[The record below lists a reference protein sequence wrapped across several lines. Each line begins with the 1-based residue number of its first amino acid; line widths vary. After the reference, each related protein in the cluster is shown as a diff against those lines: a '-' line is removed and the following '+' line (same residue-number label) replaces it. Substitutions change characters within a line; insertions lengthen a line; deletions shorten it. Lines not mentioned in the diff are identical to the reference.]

1 MKEKIGIIFIVALA
15 AICLFGCS
23 KELPE
28 EDMVWQQCID
38 SIV

>member
-1 MKEKIGIIFIVALA
+1 MKEKIGIIFIVVLA

-28 EDMVWQQCID
+28 EEMVWQQCSDI
-38 SIV
+38 IL